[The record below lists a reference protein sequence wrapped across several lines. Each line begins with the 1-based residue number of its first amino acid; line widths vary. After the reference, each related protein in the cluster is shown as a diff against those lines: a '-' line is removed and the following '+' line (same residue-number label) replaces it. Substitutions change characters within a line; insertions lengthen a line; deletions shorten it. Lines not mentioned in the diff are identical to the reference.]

1 MSCRFDLHWNV
12 MAEIEKYKP
21 ASMSQEEWDNRK
33 PAPKPLPPFEDPN
46 EPDDFAEIF
55 VANLNANALDS
66 SNEP

>member
-1 MSCRFDLHWNV
+1 MP
-12 MAEIEKYKP
+12 EKYKP

-55 VANLNANALDS
+55 VANLNKNSSTHPVDVLDRMLDKFP
-66 SNEP
+66 EEKA